1 MSLPTSDRIEKQDRY
16 FEWSRPE
23 MLEYIPPNVKRVLDV
38 GCATG
43 AFSADIK
50 ARFGAEVWGVELNP
64 AAAAK
69 AEMKLDRVI
78 CSAYDSSI
86 DFGNALFDCIVFND
100 VLEHMQYPESA
111 LRLSLDLLAPAGV
124 VVASIPN
131 VRHLSVVWDLAVK
144 GEWEYKEAGILD
156 GTHFRF
162 FTESSIRGMFRRA
175 GYSVLRCEGI
185 NEAIGRK
192 FRLLNLLFAGK
203 MNGLRHMQYA
213 VVAARGD

>member
-1 MSLPTSDRIEKQDRY
+1 MSLPKSDILEKQDLY

-23 MLEYIPPNVKRVLDV
+23 MLEFIPSDVKRVLDV
-38 GCATG
+38 GCASG

-50 ARFGAEVWGVELNP
+50 RKFGAEVWGVEVNP

-69 AEMKLDRVI
+69 AAMRLDRVI

-86 DFGNALFDCIVFND
+86 DFGDSLFDCIVFND
-100 VLEHMQYPESA
+100 VLEHMQYPENA
-111 LRLSLDLLAPAGV
+111 LRLSLDLLSPSGV

-131 VRHLSVVWDLAVK
+131 VRHLSVVWDLAVR

-156 GTHFRF
+156 DTHLRF
-162 FTESSIRGMFRRA
+162 FTESSIRRMFRRA
-175 GYSVLRCEGI
+175 GYSVQRCEGI

-192 FRLLNLLFAGK
+192 FRLLSLLLGGK
-203 MNGLRHMQYA
+203 MNGLRHMQYG
-213 VVAARGD
+213 VVAVRGS